1 MDSFEKI
8 LFLVASARPVIGRH
22 LETILNL
29 LHNSVYCFSLFL
41 GLKHKIIIQPH
52 KFLIKFFFLVQMLY
66 LETFKK
72 KSIVFENSMARNNF
86 RRHQR
91 IKVESLAQ
99 KRLKNHEPQI
109 LRKALNLQGYF
120 IFTFVKL
127 VPRSDNRVHEKTK
140 HVYQTQPFFSDWTIF
155 FTSVYRCDISKRYLK
170 IKIRKYRK
178 PYIDRKLTHLLFL
191 Y

>member
-109 LRKALNLQGYF
+109 LK
-120 IFTFVKL
+120 K
-127 VPRSDNRVHEKTK
+127 
-140 HVYQTQPFFSDWTIF
+140 
-155 FTSVYRCDISKRYLK
+155 LK
-170 IKIRKYRK
+170 IYNAV
-178 PYIDRKLTHLLFL
+178 LFL
-191 Y
+191 PSSNWSHGRIIESMKKRNMSIRRSRSSAIGRSSSQVYTGVISVSGILK